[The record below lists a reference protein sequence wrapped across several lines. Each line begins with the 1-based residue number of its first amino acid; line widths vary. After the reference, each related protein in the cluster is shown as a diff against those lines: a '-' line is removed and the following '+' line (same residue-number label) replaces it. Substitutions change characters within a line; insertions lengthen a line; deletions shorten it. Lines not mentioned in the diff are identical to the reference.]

1 MRVEKLLER
10 LKKEFLKVN
19 FLQACLDTIIIFLS
33 LNLILFLLSLQITP
47 NFKNEF
53 VLLAIAL
60 AFFPINF
67 LMRSKKYRLELYEE
81 KNPELR
87 EILRTARDN
96 IDKNN
101 IVSQA
106 LFDELLDRSRSV
118 TSESIIP
125 SRRIIQKI
133 LVIGA
138 ISFLTVLSGLVDFQ
152 VSRQQQNIIPE
163 IDDLKNQITGEEND
177 TLQINDAEDIF
188 GEKRDIKLSEKI
200 VNYSITGQ
208 GEKEEAEAA
217 ERQRELQDLSLS
229 SSNPEL
235 TENLDLAKQYSLA
248 LKNME

>member
-1 MRVEKLLER
+1 MRVEKLLKR
-10 LKKEFLKVN
+10 LRTEFLKVN

-33 LNLILFLLSLQITP
+33 LNLILFLLSLRITP
-47 NFKNEF
+47 AFQNEF

-60 AFFPINF
+60 AIFPIDF

-81 KNPELR
+81 KNPELK

-152 VSRQQQNIIPE
+152 VSRQQQNIIP
-163 IDDLKNQITGEEND
+163 DLNELKQQITGGGNQSFQ
-177 TLQINDAEDIF
+177 LNDAEAIL
-188 GEKRDIKLSEKI
+188 GEKKDIKLSEKI
-200 VNYSITGQ
+200 VNYNITGQ
-208 GEKEEAEAA
+208 GQKEESAG
-217 ERQRELQDLSLS
+217 RNQQKNLQKLSLT
-229 SSNPEL
+229 SSNPAI
-235 TENLDLAKQYSLA
+235 TENLELAKQYSLA